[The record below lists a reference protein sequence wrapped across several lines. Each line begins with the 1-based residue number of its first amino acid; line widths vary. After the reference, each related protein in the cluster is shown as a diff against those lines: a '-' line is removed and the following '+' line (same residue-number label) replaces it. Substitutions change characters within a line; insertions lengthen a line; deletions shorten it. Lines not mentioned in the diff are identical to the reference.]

1 MPDILMAPITG
12 PSAWKGPE
20 LAGDPSWI
28 RHLDEQHVAEFD
40 AALLRIKVNR
50 QALEN
55 EVTPQLF
62 PHLSSLLADAE
73 KDLTRGRGF
82 LVIRGFPIARYA
94 PNEREA
100 IFLGI
105 GRLLGRPISQN
116 SYGDLL
122 GHVRD
127 EGKRIQTTGELRGAR
142 GYRSNEALLFHTD
155 LGDVVALLCVQK
167 AIEGGLSTITSSM
180 TVYNETLAHHPEY
193 LPVYYRGFPYL
204 NLEEGGDQSELRVPI
219 YTFYNG
225 VLSCAIRRNTIE
237 TARLN
242 GVFFTDLEQAA
253 LKHLDETAARE
264 DLRLDMDLEPG
275 DIQLINNYTTLHSR
289 THFTDGNEP
298 EQKRDLL
305 RLWLQLPN
313 GRSFLRIYP
322 TIYDGI
328 PVTLTRA

>member
-1 MPDILMAPITG
+1 MPDILMEPITG

-20 LAGDPSWI
+20 LVGDSTRI
-28 RHLDEQHVAEFD
+28 RHLDKRHVIELD
-40 AALLRIKVNR
+40 SALVRIGADR
-50 QALEN
+50 QALKN
-55 EVTPQLF
+55 QSARPLF

-73 KDLTRGRGF
+73 RDLTRGRGF
-82 LVIRGFPIARYA
+82 LLIRGFPIARYA
-94 PNEREA
+94 PNETEA
-100 IFLGI
+100 LFLSI

-127 EGKRIQTTGELRGAR
+127 EGKRVQTTGELRGAR

-155 LGDVVALLCVQK
+155 LGDVVALLCVRK

-180 TVYNETLAHHPEY
+180 TIYNETLADHPEY

-219 YTFYNG
+219 YTFHEG

-242 GVFFTDLEQAA
+242 GVFFTDLELAA
-253 LKHLDETAARE
+253 LKHLDDSAAHK

-289 THFTDGNEP
+289 THFTDGHKP
-298 EQKRDLL
+298 EQKRHLL

-313 GRSFLRIYP
+313 GRSFLRVYP

-328 PVTLTRA
+328 PATLARA